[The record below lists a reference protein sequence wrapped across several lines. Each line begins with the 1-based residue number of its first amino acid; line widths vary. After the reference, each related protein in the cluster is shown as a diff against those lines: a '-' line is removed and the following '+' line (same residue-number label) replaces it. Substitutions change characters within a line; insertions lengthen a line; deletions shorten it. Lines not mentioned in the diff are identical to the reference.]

1 MSALYAIQ
9 FIYMAYI
16 AQQTLFTTLN
26 HRWQNY
32 RLGNTQHLS
41 NVFGLLSLS
50 TSTAEKQQRRLQD
63 SNILSMLNDDKTQLS
78 KIPRHLAITL
88 SSELLFER
96 TEDDWNMIVND
107 VCQVSCWAWEMG
119 IKELSV
125 YEASGVLKSMA
136 VDIYKQQSKVLHEWK
151 QQHHPTSSSL
161 AENDFGFL
169 ILSLDDAQSQLVDAT
184 QKSFKHINNNQ
195 EKVSSI
201 NINLVDEFM
210 NETMSDPDLMVVYDG
225 LPHHYISL
233 DGYPPWH
240 IRLTEFINS
249 TSHHRLD
256 YMLFSSCLYRY
267 AKVEQRLGR

>member
-210 NETMSDPDLMVVYDG
+210 NG
-225 LPHHYISL
+225 KK
-233 DGYPPWH
+233 
-240 IRLTEFINS
+240 RLT
-249 TSHHRLD
+249 
-256 YMLFSSCLYRY
+256 
-267 AKVEQRLGR
+267 